1 MKQLTVKVTNKHI
14 RRAAKL
20 NPNRKDPFT
29 PVDEQSCPIALA
41 ISEKTGLKTWVSHD
55 GIRVGGNNM
64 LDSKILFNASKKSKH
79 YMDRFDEGKSIKPA
93 TFTFKF
99 DQYDFYNFGD

>member
-20 NPNRKDPFT
+20 NPNRKDPFIN
-29 PVDEQSCPIALA
+29 VDEFSCPLALA

-55 GIRVGGNNM
+55 GIRVGGDGW
-64 LDSKILFNASKKSKH
+64 LDAKVLFKPSNKSKR
-79 YMDRFDEGKSIKPA
+79 YMDKFDEGKSVKPA

-99 DQYDFYNFGD
+99 DEYDFVNLGY

>member
-20 NPNRKDPFT
+20 NPNRKDPLGD
-29 PVDEQSCPIALA
+29 VDETSCPLALA
-41 ISEKTGLKTWVSHD
+41 ISEKTGLKTWVSND
-55 GIRVGGNNM
+55 SIRVGGDGW
-64 LDSKILFNASKKSKH
+64 LDAKVLFKPSKKSKR
-79 YMDRFDEGKSIKPA
+79 YMDKFDEGKYIKPD

-99 DQYDFYNFGD
+99 DEYDFVSLDY